1 MQLNC
6 KFNIGGCFKKNH
18 WHKLPQLELKIS
30 LKLTEMI
37 RASTR
42 RVPQDNGHR
51 QGPQR
56 KKEDWKHWWWL
67 WLSEILMGLKFRP
80 NCLNNW
86 VWIHLGHMYIHVEEG
101 DGRRSNANYTRHV
114 NKCFTTLLKSF
125 DKTMI
130 SCLSAGGKSPTLA
143 PADSCTAVIA
153 PHRLKQS
160 RARGPEVS
168 VRVVLRKI

>member
-1 MQLNC
+1 M
-6 KFNIGGCFKKNH
+6 
-18 WHKLPQLELKIS
+18 
-30 LKLTEMI
+30 
-37 RASTR
+37 
-42 RVPQDNGHR
+42 
-51 QGPQR
+51 
-56 KKEDWKHWWWL
+56 
-67 WLSEILMGLKFRP
+67 
-80 NCLNNW
+80 
-86 VWIHLGHMYIHVEEG
+86 GHMYIHVEEG

-153 PHRLKQS
+153 PHRLKQF